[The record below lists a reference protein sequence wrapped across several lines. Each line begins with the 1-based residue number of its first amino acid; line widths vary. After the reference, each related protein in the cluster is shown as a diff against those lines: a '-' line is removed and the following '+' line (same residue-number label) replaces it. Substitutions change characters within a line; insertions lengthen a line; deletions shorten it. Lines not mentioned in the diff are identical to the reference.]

1 MPTAT
6 ALAHLPEAAYGEGM
20 VQSAEARAADPA
32 ARERSSRLVVGAA
45 ACAVL
50 YLASTV
56 AAYLLAEIG
65 GRTLAAA
72 IAAMAV
78 LCILCF
84 GAVRL
89 SSALAYP
96 DGDASGAVTGRAPS
110 RRVGTA
116 VLAQLGFL
124 VLLSPLLTLLGRAL
138 GFHGTTD
145 VPLAHRQT
153 AFVLLLAWI
162 AIVVAPWMEEVSMRG
177 FLLSG
182 LWSRFGF
189 WPAAIVSSLVWAGLH
204 GVSGVLIPFTVE
216 GIVLCWIRRRT
227 GSVRTGIAL
236 HSAQNVVASLASG
249 AGFLVLPALVAAI
262 VSLVATREGA
272 RNAAGRL
279 VGRWLERVTLAA
291 DTASGRVAAGAS
303 RPALWIVAGGAFTAG
318 LMLEATDLELHLGGG
333 SVLTAGRILIV
344 TLALPPLGWLLLTA
358 RGGWRAPAVTCLAG
372 AAGCLVIIVS
382 RVGVLLDSVTLVP
395 MVGLGYALL
404 GFGLLGLATTAI
416 DLRARI
422 AAGAAGLLLAATL
435 TPLPYVIT
443 SAQGEIDQSLVT
455 SLAAAAAIVSVG
467 LTLRRPT
474 AASGPLVAL
483 ELHP

>member
-1 MPTAT
+1 
-6 ALAHLPEAAYGEGM
+6 M
-20 VQSAEARAADPA
+20 VQSAEALAADPA
-32 ARERSSRLVVGAA
+32 VGERSSLLVVGAA

-65 GRTLAAA
+65 GRTVAAA

-89 SSALAYP
+89 ASALAYP
-96 DGDASGAVTGRAPS
+96 DGGASGAVTGRTPS
-110 RRVGTA
+110 RAVGTA

-124 VLLSPLLTLLGRAL
+124 VLVSPLLTLLGRSV

-182 LWSRFGF
+182 LWGKFGF
-189 WPAAIVSSLVWAGLH
+189 WPAAIASSLVWAGLH
-204 GVSGVLIPFTVE
+204 GVSGVLVPFTVE

-236 HSAQNVVASLASG
+236 HASQNFVASLASG
-249 AGFLVLPALVAAI
+249 AGFFVLPAVVA
-262 VSLVATREGA
+262 VVLSLVVTREGA
-272 RNAAGRL
+272 ANAAGRL
-279 VGRWLERVTLAA
+279 VAVWIERATRAA
-291 DTASGRVAAGAS
+291 DAVAARAAAGAS
-303 RPALWIVAGGAFTAG
+303 RPALWIVAGVAFTAG

-333 SVLTAGRILIV
+333 AALTAGRIVIV

-358 RGGWRAPAVTCLAG
+358 RREWRAPAVTCLAG
-372 AAGCLVIIVS
+372 AAGCLVIIAS
-382 RVGVLLDSVTLVP
+382 RVGVLLDSGTLVP
-395 MVGLGYALL
+395 LVGLGYTLL
-404 GFGLLGLATTAI
+404 GFGLLGLGTTAI
-416 DLRARI
+416 DLRARV

-443 SAQGEIDQSLVT
+443 SAQGAIDQSLVT

-474 AASGPLVAL
+474 AASGRWVVL
-483 ELHP
+483 ELRP

>member
-1 MPTAT
+1 
-6 ALAHLPEAAYGEGM
+6 M
-20 VQSAEARAADPA
+20 VQPAAASDADPA
-32 ARERSSRLVVGAA
+32 VGERSSLLVVGAV

-65 GRTLAAA
+65 GRTLAATLV
-72 IAAMAV
+72 AMVV
-78 LCILCF
+78 LPILCF

-89 SSALAYP
+89 SATLAFP
-96 DGDASGAVTGRAPS
+96 DGDASAAVIGRAPS
-110 RRVGTA
+110 RAVGTA
-116 VLAQLGFL
+116 VLAQIGFL
-124 VLLSPLLTLLGRAL
+124 VLLSPLLTVLGRSV

-204 GVSGVLIPFTVE
+204 GVSGVLVPFTVE

-236 HSAQNVVASLASG
+236 HAAQNVVASLASG
-249 AGFLVLPALVAAI
+249 AGFFVLPAVIAVVL
-262 VSLVATREGA
+262 SLIATREGA
-272 RNAAGRL
+272 TNAAGRL
-279 VGRWLERVTLAA
+279 VAGWVERATRAA
-291 DTASGRVAAGAS
+291 DGVATRFATGAS
-303 RPALWIVAGGAFTAG
+303 RPALWIVAGAAFSAG
-318 LMLEATDLELHLGGG
+318 LVLEAVDLELGLGGG
-333 SVLTAGRILIV
+333 TVLTVGRLVIV
-344 TLALPPLGWLLLTA
+344 ALALPPLGWLLLTA
-358 RGGWRAPAVTCLAG
+358 RRAWRAPAVTCLAG
-372 AAGCLVIIVS
+372 AVGCVAVFAS
-382 RVGVLLDSVTLVP
+382 RVGILLGSDTLVP
-395 MVGLGYALL
+395 LVGLGYTLL
-404 GFGLLGLATTAI
+404 GFGLLGLATTKI

-443 SAQGEIDQSLVT
+443 TAQGEIDQSLVT
-455 SLAAAAAIVSVG
+455 SFAAAAALVSVG

-474 AASGPLVAL
+474 AASGRWVVGL
-483 ELHP
+483 ELRP

>member
-1 MPTAT
+1 
-6 ALAHLPEAAYGEGM
+6 M

-32 ARERSSRLVVGAA
+32 VGGRSSLLVVGAA

-78 LCILCF
+78 LCILCL

-96 DGDASGAVTGRAPS
+96 DGDASGAVIGRTPS
-110 RRVGTA
+110 RAVGTA

-124 VLLSPLLTLLGRAL
+124 VLVSPLLTLLGRSV

-145 VPLAHRQT
+145 VQLAHRHT

-177 FLLSG
+177 FLLTG
-182 LWSRFGF
+182 LWGRFGF
-189 WPAAIVSSLVWAGLH
+189 WPAAIASSLVWAGLH
-204 GVSGVLIPFTVE
+204 GVSGVLVPFTVE

-249 AGFLVLPALVAAI
+249 AGFLVLPALITVI
-262 VSLVATREGA
+262 LSLVVTREGA
-272 RNAAGRL
+272 TSATGRL
-279 VGRWLERVTLAA
+279 VARWIERATRAA
-291 DTASGRVAAGAS
+291 DAVAGRAAAGAS
-303 RPALWIVAGGAFTAG
+303 RPALWIVTGVAFTAG

-333 SVLTAGRILIV
+333 TVLTTGRIVIV
-344 TLALPPLGWLLLTA
+344 ALALPPLAWMLLTA
-358 RGGWRAPAVTCLAG
+358 RREWQAPAVTCLAG
-372 AAGCLVIIVS
+372 AAGCLMVIAS
-382 RVGVLLDSVTLVP
+382 RVGVLLDSSTLVP
-395 MVGLGYALL
+395 LVGLGYTLL
-404 GFGLLGLATTAI
+404 GFGLLGLATTSI

-435 TPLPYVIT
+435 TPLPYLIT
-443 SAQGEIDQSLVT
+443 SAQGAIDQSLVT

-467 LTLRRPT
+467 LTLRRPA
-474 AASGPLVAL
+474 AASGRWVVL

>member
-1 MPTAT
+1 
-6 ALAHLPEAAYGEGM
+6 
-20 VQSAEARAADPA
+20 
-32 ARERSSRLVVGAA
+32 
-45 ACAVL
+45 
-50 YLASTV
+50 
-56 AAYLLAEIG
+56 
-65 GRTLAAA
+65 
-72 IAAMAV
+72 
-78 LCILCF
+78 
-84 GAVRL
+84 
-89 SSALAYP
+89 
-96 DGDASGAVTGRAPS
+96 
-110 RRVGTA
+110 
-116 VLAQLGFL
+116 
-124 VLLSPLLTLLGRAL
+124 
-138 GFHGTTD
+138 
-145 VPLAHRQT
+145 
-153 AFVLLLAWI
+153 
-162 AIVVAPWMEEVSMRG
+162 
-177 FLLSG
+177 
-182 LWSRFGF
+182 
-189 WPAAIVSSLVWAGLH
+189 VWAGLH

-249 AGFLVLPALVAAI
+249 AGFLVLPALVAVI

-291 DTASGRVAAGAS
+291 DTVAGRVTAGAS
-303 RPALWIVAGGAFTAG
+303 RPALWIVAGVAFTAG

-333 SVLTAGRILIV
+333 AVLTAGRILIV

-358 RGGWRAPAVTCLAG
+358 RGEWRAPALTCLAG

-395 MVGLGYALL
+395 LVGLGYTLL

-474 AASGPLVAL
+474 AASGPLVVL
-483 ELHP
+483 ELRP

>member
-1 MPTAT
+1 
-6 ALAHLPEAAYGEGM
+6 M
-20 VQSAEARAADPA
+20 VQPAEARDAEPA
-32 ARERSSRLVVGAA
+32 SGERSNLLLVGAA

-65 GRTLAAA
+65 GRTLLATLV
-72 IAAMAV
+72 AMAL
-78 LCILCF
+78 LCVLCF

-89 SSALAYP
+89 STALAYP
-96 DGDASGAVTGRAPS
+96 DGNASAAVTGRAPS
-110 RRVGTA
+110 SRVGTA
-116 VLAQLGFL
+116 VLAQIGFL
-124 VLLSPLLTLLGRAL
+124 VLLSPLLTVLGRSV

-182 LWSRFGF
+182 LWGRFGF

-204 GVSGVLIPFTVE
+204 GVSGVLVPFTVE

-236 HSAQNVVASLASG
+236 HAAQNVVASLASG
-249 AGFLVLPALVAAI
+249 AGLFVVPAAI
-262 VSLVATREGA
+262 AVILSLVATREGA
-272 RNAAGRL
+272 TNAAGRL
-279 VGRWLERVTLAA
+279 VALGLKRATRTADALAGRIV
-291 DTASGRVAAGAS
+291 GGAT
-303 RPALWIVAGGAFTAG
+303 RPTLWIVAGGAFTAG
-318 LMLEATDLELHLGGG
+318 LVLEATDLELRLGGG
-333 SVLTAGRILIV
+333 TALTVGRIVIV

-358 RGGWRAPAVTCLAG
+358 PRAWRAPAVTCLAG
-372 AAGCLVIIVS
+372 AAGCVVVIAS
-382 RVGVLLDSVTLVP
+382 RVGVLLSSDTLVP
-395 MVGLGYALL
+395 LVGLGYTLL
-404 GFGLLGLATTAI
+404 GFGLLGLATTSI

-455 SLAAAAAIVSVG
+455 SLAAAFAIVSVG

-474 AASGPLVAL
+474 EASGRWVVGL
-483 ELHP
+483 ELRP

>member
-1 MPTAT
+1 MRTAA
-6 ALAHLPEAAYGEGM
+6 ALADTAEAAYGESM
-20 VQSAEARAADPA
+20 VQPAEPRAADPA
-32 ARERSSRLVVGAA
+32 ARERSGRLVVGAV

-56 AAYLLAEIG
+56 AAYLLSEIG
-65 GRTLAAA
+65 GRALLAT

-78 LCILCF
+78 ISILCF

-96 DGDASGAVTGRAPS
+96 DGDSPGAITGRAPS
-110 RRVGTA
+110 RQVGTA

-124 VLLSPLLTLLGRAL
+124 VLLSPLLTLLSRAV

-236 HSAQNVVASLASG
+236 HSTQNVVASLASG
-249 AGFLVLPALVAAI
+249 AGFFVLPALVAVI
-262 VSLVATREGA
+262 VSLVATREDA
-272 RNAAGRL
+272 RTAAGAL
-279 VGRWLERVTLAA
+279 ISRWLAGVTRAA
-291 DTASGRVAAGAS
+291 DSVTGRVAAGAS
-303 RPALWIVAGGAFTAG
+303 RPMLWIVAGIAFTAG
-318 LMLEATDLELHLGGG
+318 LILEATDLELHLGGG
-333 SVLTAGRILIV
+333 TVLAAGRILIV

-358 RGGWRAPAVTCLAG
+358 RGEWRAPAVTCLAG
-372 AAGCLVIIVS
+372 AAGCLVIIAS
-382 RVGVLLDSVTLVP
+382 RVDVLLHSVTLVP
-395 MVGLGYALL
+395 LVGLGYTLL
-404 GFGLLGLATTAI
+404 GFGLLGLATTSI

-422 AAGAAGLLLAATL
+422 AAGAAGLLLAAML

-443 SAQGEIDQSLVT
+443 SGRGEIDQSLVT

-467 LTLRRPT
+467 LSLRRPT
-474 AASGPLVAL
+474 SATGPLIVL
-483 ELHP
+483 KLGP